1 MPHIVDVLI
10 EERAK
15 NLMRRPLVWRLVR
28 RCLYPVIGYR
38 QTVALI
44 DHVEAMTGLEIFDY
58 MSERLR
64 LQVEVTGLDYIP
76 RTGPAIVTA
85 NHPSGIADGFAVFD
99 ALKSVRRDLVLF
111 ANRDAVRAAP
121 GMTDLIIPVEWM
133 EHRRSHA
140 RNKETVRH
148 MVRAFRDGKLVV
160 IFPSGRLARPTL
172 RGLVEREWVTAPVNL
187 AQRYAC
193 PIVPMHIVGRNSLL
207 YYLLYA
213 INTELKDMT
222 LFREVLNKVGKPYRI
237 AIGRPIEPAGDIRR
251 LTDSIRHFVAV
262 EMAAG
267 AVECV
272 VDGGRDPGQAG
283 ASTRTNG

>member
-10 EERAK
+10 EERAE
-15 NLMRRPLVWRLVR
+15 NLMRRPLIWRLVR
-28 RCLYPVIGYR
+28 RFLYPLIGYR

-44 DHVEAMTGLEIFDY
+44 DHIQQMTGLEIFDY
-58 MSERLR
+58 MSGQLALR
-64 LQVEVTGLDYIP
+64 VEVTGLEHIP
-76 RTGPAIVTA
+76 RTGAAIVAA

-99 ALKSVRRDLVLF
+99 AVKSVRRDLVLF
-111 ANRDAVRAAP
+111 ANRDAIRAAP
-121 GMTDLIIPVEWM
+121 GMADIIIPVEWM
-133 EHRRSHA
+133 ETRRSHA
-140 RNKETVRH
+140 RNKETVRY
-148 MVRAFRDGKLVV
+148 MVRAFRDGKLVI

-222 LFREVLNKVGKPYRI
+222 LFREFLNKAGQRYRI
-237 AIGRPIEPAGDIRR
+237 DIGKPIEPAGDIRQATERIRR
-251 LTDSIRHFVAV
+251 LVTQ
-262 EMAAG
+262 ELPAG
-267 AVECV
+267 AVA
-272 VDGGRDPGQAG
+272 PGAGSPAVASQAEVSARMKG
-283 ASTRTNG
+283 